1 MVKMSAFK
9 AYSSAY
15 IVGVVQEDKKKIFV
29 CHILSNARVLN
40 NQHSYPSSYNIQAQW
55 CHDQLA
61 MSAVGGGMKNSDMP
75 AVYLLTLICGLS
87 WILPWSPEVKKS
99 PPGPELSAHRANLVK
114 MNRIT
119 KQFTSI
125 TFNGC
130 KALPRV
136 FRSRHH
142 AQGNR
147 CALWIPPSCMA
158 LSLSSSL
165 LLQMFSP
172 FAI

>member
-1 MVKMSAFK
+1 
-9 AYSSAY
+9 
-15 IVGVVQEDKKKIFV
+15 
-29 CHILSNARVLN
+29 
-40 NQHSYPSSYNIQAQW
+40 
-55 CHDQLA
+55 
-61 MSAVGGGMKNSDMP
+61 MSAVGGGMENSDVP

-87 WILPWSPEVKKS
+87 WILPWLPEVKKS

-172 FAI
+172 FAIWYCKMGMRRVLLRKMQSSPRSVGWPLGIATMPGSRCSSPHAPVTLPAAALWWAERPWGNL